1 MERQRKR
8 ELRDLNLR
16 TWAGEKD
23 VLPVQGA
30 LDSSMKKNTAFIKR
44 LRTAINAAGL
54 TVFLHEVRTL
64 SLHKY
69 LSEIISACFEGLC
82 RLKTPGEIAAGVE
95 IVSALHQRFGPDE
108 FTKYIGWLVG
118 RGLSTPDR
126 AQLKALTPEVR
137 EREEKER
144 VSRQRIL
151 LRVATE
157 LWLVGV
163 LKSLEDVA
171 RPEEA
176 GKTKDAGKVGD
187 GLPKAKINGLRPD
200 TADPEPFP
208 LEVLK
213 DMLGHDREHVN
224 LPLVVIFVKSFAWD
238 ILGSKSAKTE
248 GRKTVMEDGATA
260 VTNGKTESA
269 TSTDE
274 EETTSQDAPIIAPEL
289 QQRFRNILNR
299 YFEDVKAHLLRDQK
313 HITSQGRRN
322 AEAYVKSGE
331 VFEDRQNN
339 YEKQMKTQEKLVSN
353 AQILADALGSEMPD
367 LSEKESSN
375 SGADGT
381 IGLVKTGEYLRGQG
395 EGAGIWEDDEER
407 RFYENLI
414 DLKDRVP
421 GILLEDG
428 KKKKVDTDEQVGKRA
443 EEKSAEP
450 AETKEKAEPIE
461 AKAAETEESSTAIA
475 NKTVGAQV
483 DALLAQLVELSSR
496 DQVDQFAIDF
506 CFLNSK
512 ASRNRLIK
520 AIQDIPKGR
529 SDLLPLYSR
538 LVATLAKH
546 LADVSQGIVAYLDE
560 EFRSLQRRKTKDFL
574 GQVRM
579 VNIRYIAEL
588 TKFGVVPEHVIFHCL
603 KVSLD
608 DFSRMNIEIISSLL
622 ENCGRYLLRNPET
635 SPRMGSFL
643 ETLQRK
649 KAAQHLGQQ
658 ERMLIENA
666 MYYVNPPERAA
677 IQQKERTPL
686 DLYIRKLIYLD
697 LSKRSLEKIIKQI
710 RKLHWEEPEVPE
722 MLRKIFT
729 KPGKIKYG
737 NVHLLAVI
745 LGALHRYHQDFTVSV
760 LDDLLEKIT
769 VGLELNDFKFNQ
781 KRIAE
786 VKYLS
791 ELYVYRMVD
800 STLVFDT
807 LYKIINYGHA
817 GGFARPDSLNPLD
830 LPDDY
835 FRIRLVCSLL
845 ETCGMYFDK
854 GAVKKK
860 LDFFLTY
867 LQYYIH
873 TKDSLPMDMDFVVQD
888 TFNLLRPQWKTV
900 ENLEDAS
907 HAFAEAC
914 KQNYQNIALNKPSDH
929 DEPEEQEESDD
940 ARDDDDLHGDGADDD
955 KSSGDEA
962 AEGNDEEPIANPTD
976 DDEEEEEEEEQIV
989 VTRPEDQRD
998 PEADADFDRELAKM
1012 MAGELESRKF
1022 ERKPIFDVPLPM
1034 RRAGK
1039 ETTAAAAE
1047 DNQEAQA
1054 PAPDPA
1060 PAPVINTMKFSLLS
1074 KRGNRQQAS
1083 LRLLQNVLLAVG
1095 PCLLTFRQTRSI
1107 DLPSDSSFA
1116 VAMRTQQQAE
1126 RAEQQRI
1133 KNLVLNYDLRD
1144 DDSADGES
1152 AFHYVLQ
1159 PNTNRTCLIGK
1170 GNLNKPRRDFN
1181 NPSVAAS
1188 NSSLHSSA
1196 SSHENRTRGVNL
1208 VSFPPVSV
1216 PRNDENIRPK
1226 APLKLPVHAEI
1237 PTDAPKALEVHSPY
1251 SQPRID
1257 KSGNSRNN
1265 QRARKLQLSDVDW
1278 YATTKSPSLPLP
1290 TQPET
1295 HTSLESYIV
1304 PNHKQRK
1311 KEHANRNIVGL

>member
-1 MERQRKR
+1 
-8 ELRDLNLR
+8 
-16 TWAGEKD
+16 
-23 VLPVQGA
+23 
-30 LDSSMKKNTAFIKR
+30 MKKNTAFIKR
-44 LRTAINAAGL
+44 LRTAINATGL
-54 TVFLHEVRTL
+54 NVFLQEVRTL

-82 RLKTPGEIAAGVE
+82 RLKTPGEITAGVE
-95 IVSALHQRFGPDE
+95 IISALHQRFGPDE

-126 AQLKALTPEVR
+126 AQLKALAQDVR

-176 GKTKDAGKVGD
+176 SKTKDTGKAGD
-187 GLPKAKINGLRPD
+187 GMPKAKTNGIRPD
-200 TADPEPFP
+200 TADQEPFP

-238 ILGSKSAKTE
+238 ILGSKTTKSE

-260 VTNGKTESA
+260 VKNGNTESA
-269 TSTDE
+269 TSADE
-274 EETTSQDAPIIAPEL
+274 EDNASQDSPIIAPEL
-289 QQRFRNILNR
+289 QQRFRNILAR
-299 YFEDVKAHLLRDQK
+299 YFEDVKAHILRDQK
-313 HITSQGRRN
+313 LITSQGRRN

-331 VFEDRQNN
+331 VFEDRQSN

-353 AQILADALGSEMPD
+353 AQTLADALGAEMPD

-375 SGADGT
+375 ANADGT
-381 IGLVKTGEYLRGQG
+381 IGLVKTGEYLRGQA

-443 EEKSAEP
+443 EDKSADLVEAKDKVEP
-450 AETKEKAEPIE
+450 AEPKASESD
-461 AKAAETEESSTAIA
+461 ESSTAIA

-483 DALLAQLVELSSR
+483 DALLAQLVELSNR

-529 SDLLPLYSR
+529 TDLLPLYSR
-538 LVATLAKH
+538 LVAILAKH
-546 LADVSQGIVAYLDE
+546 LVDVSQGIVAYLDE

-579 VNIRYIAEL
+579 VNIRYMSEL

-608 DFSRMNIEIISSLL
+608 DFSRMNIEIISSML

-722 MLRKIFT
+722 ILRKIFT

-769 VGLELNDFKFNQ
+769 VGLEINDFKFNQ

-800 STLVFDT
+800 SALIFET

-817 GGFARPDSLNPLD
+817 GGFARPDNLNPLD

-854 GAVKKK
+854 GAVRKK

-873 TKDSLPMDMDFVVQD
+873 TKDPLPMDMDFVVQD
-888 TFNLLRPQWKTV
+888 TFNLLRPQWKSVST
-900 ENLEDAS
+900 LEEAT
-907 HAFAEAC
+907 HAFGEAC
-914 KQNYQNIALNKPSDH
+914 KQNYQNTASNKPSEQEDL
-929 DEPEEQEESDD
+929 EEQDDSDD
-940 ARDDDDLHGDGADDD
+940 ARDDEDLRDDQDDD
-955 KSSGDEA
+955 KSSGEDAPEVI
-962 AEGNDEEPIANPTD
+962 DEEQPDAVSEN
-976 DDEEEEEEEEQIV
+976 EEEEQIV

-1034 RRAGK
+1034 RRGGREASAA
-1039 ETTAAAAE
+1039 TTE
-1047 DNQEAQA
+1047 DNQESPA
-1054 PAPDPA
+1054 PAPA
-1060 PAPVINTMKFSLLS
+1060 PMPVINTMKFSLLS

-1083 LRLLQNVLLAVG
+1083 L
-1095 PCLLTFRQTRSI
+1095 
-1107 DLPSDSSFA
+1107 
-1116 VAMRTQQQAE
+1116 
-1126 RAEQQRI
+1126 
-1133 KNLVLNYDLRD
+1133 
-1144 DDSADGES
+1144 
-1152 AFHYVLQ
+1152 
-1159 PNTNRTCLIGK
+1159 
-1170 GNLNKPRRDFN
+1170 
-1181 NPSVAAS
+1181 
-1188 NSSLHSSA
+1188 
-1196 SSHENRTRGVNL
+1196 
-1208 VSFPPVSV
+1208 
-1216 PRNDENIRPK
+1216 
-1226 APLKLPVHAEI
+1226 
-1237 PTDAPKALEVHSPY
+1237 
-1251 SQPRID
+1251 
-1257 KSGNSRNN
+1257 
-1265 QRARKLQLSDVDW
+1265 
-1278 YATTKSPSLPLP
+1278 KSPINVFCS
-1290 TQPET
+1290 
-1295 HTSLESYIV
+1295 IV
-1304 PNHKQRK
+1304 R
-1311 KEHANRNIVGL
+1311 AY